1 MCLVLFYSFCDN
13 YHVLCVVAVVT
24 FTIVNHYLFMEN
36 YFVLL
41 ELPQTGLTG
50 FENNMPVGGFWKNAR
65 KQVMD
70 GYAKIISSRPDTGVS
85 EELKSYLGH
94 ITAYTTFVLLQ
105 TALEPADLT
114 NIDSLLP
121 VLAQSINIH
130 SDTEILDQNATFR
143 VLAQS

>member
-1 MCLVLFYSFCDN
+1 
-13 YHVLCVVAVVT
+13 
-24 FTIVNHYLFMEN
+24 MEN

-41 ELPQTGLTG
+41 ELPQTGFAG
-50 FENNMPVGGFWKNAR
+50 VENNMPVGGFWKNAR
-65 KQVMD
+65 QQVMD
-70 GYAKIISSRPDTGVS
+70 GYAKIISSRADTGVS

-105 TALEPADLT
+105 TALEPSDLT

-130 SDTEILDQNATFR
+130 SDIEILDQNATFR